1 MASSYVLRT
10 DSYIMVFI
18 SQKPIILYKNTV
30 NGGRMPKAASMRKII
45 HLDCDCFFAAIEMR
59 DDPSLRQLPIAVG
72 GSSDRRGVIAT
83 CNYPARAFGVHSAM
97 ATATAM
103 KLCPDLV
110 LVPHNMEKYRL
121 AAGQIREIFSDYS
134 DVIEPL
140 SLDEAFLDVSGVDN
154 ATEIAREICQRV
166 SREVGISI
174 SAGVAPNKFVAK
186 IGSDWNKPNGLC
198 VIPPHKLD
206 AFVQQL
212 PVEKLFGVGK
222 VTARHLHRMGVTDCA
237 SLRHFSVFELTQQF
251 GSFGQRLYELCRG
264 IDDRPVKSSRRRK
277 SLSVEH
283 TYEADLPSLDGCFSR
298 LPALYDKLCQRLTS
312 MDSDYRLKK
321 QFVKI
326 KFSNFQS
333 TTMECLANGKP
344 QMDVFHKLY
353 RESMVRGNGL
363 PIRLLGM
370 GVRFQDADW
379 HSSSQLSLFN

>member
-1 MASSYVLRT
+1 M
-10 DSYIMVFI
+10 
-18 SQKPIILYKNTV
+18 SQTIP
-30 NGGRMPKAASMRKII
+30 MRKII
-45 HLDCDCFFAAIEMR
+45 HLDCDCFFAAVEMR
-59 DDPSLRQLPIAVG
+59 DDPSLGQRPIAVG
-72 GSSDRRGVIAT
+72 GRADRRGVIST
-83 CNYPARAFGVHSAM
+83 CNYPARAYGVHSAM

-103 KLCPDLV
+103 KLCPDLIM
-110 LVPHNMEKYRL
+110 VPHNMDKYRL
-121 AAGQIREIFSDYS
+121 AAEQIREIFSDYS

-174 SAGVAPNKFVAK
+174 SAGVAPNKFLAK

-222 VTARHLHRMGVTDCA
+222 VTARRLHQMGVTDCA
-237 SLRHFSVFELTQQF
+237 SLRPFSVFELTEQF

-264 IDDRPVKSSRRRK
+264 IDERPVKSSRRRK

-283 TYEADLPSLDGCFSR
+283 TYAADFPGFDGCLSR
-298 LPALYDKLCQRLTS
+298 LPALYEKLCRRLS
-312 MDSDYRLKK
+312 NMGSEYPLKK

-333 TTMECLANGKP
+333 TTMECLASGTP
-344 QMDVFHKLY
+344 QMDVFHELY
-353 RESMVRGNGL
+353 RQSMQRGNGL

-379 HSSSQLSLFN
+379 QSSSQLSLFA